1 MLFKVLFKEDVHAKK
16 IMLDEELLQYIR
28 FLRNVSFYTFFNF
41 FFFRIESPT
50 TKTAGM
56 FYYYFLEGKF

>member
-1 MLFKVLFKEDVHAKK
+1 MLFKVLFKEDVHAKN

-41 FFFRIESPT
+41 FLGLRALRLKLPVCFIIIS
-50 TKTAGM
+50 
-56 FYYYFLEGKF
+56 

>member
-1 MLFKVLFKEDVHAKK
+1 MLFKVLYKEDVHAKK

-28 FLRNVSFYTFFNF
+28 FLRNVSFYTFFKT
-41 FFFRIESPT
+41 FFRIESTT

>member
-1 MLFKVLFKEDVHAKK
+1 MCMPKK

-28 FLRNVSFYTFFNF
+28 FLRNVSFYTFFKT
-41 FFFRIESPT
+41 FFRIESTT

-56 FYYYFLEGKF
+56 VYYYFLEGKF

>member
-41 FFFRIESPT
+41 FFLGLRALRLKLLVCFIII
-50 TKTAGM
+50 
-56 FYYYFLEGKF
+56 F